1 MLLLPCQPMAAVK
14 KMARCGRGVVDW
26 TVLEQG
32 RLQYYLDEVG
42 ERRLGEFWGQQQS
55 FGA

>member
-1 MLLLPCQPMAAVK
+1 MAAVK